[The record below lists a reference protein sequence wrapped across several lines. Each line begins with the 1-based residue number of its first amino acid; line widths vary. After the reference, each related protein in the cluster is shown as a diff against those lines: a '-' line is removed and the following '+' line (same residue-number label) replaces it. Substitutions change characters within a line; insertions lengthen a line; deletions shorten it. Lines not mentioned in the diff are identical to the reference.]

1 MNVLTA
7 SCRRIAPPQRR
18 QNVAPLATVPSN
30 RGSPP
35 CHQNS
40 ATGCASTPNSD
51 HKWKQHACRERRRG
65 RLVSEAVEGHGLAH
79 GEREHHA
86 QQARRDHPNVPAT
99 MGMLQLCRLPD
110 EHRIHHQP
118 RQWAAC
124 AHPHSCRRGGSSETD
139 RREDALPEPLVER
152 AVEQLVRR
160 VGAHERVPTPRLP
173 VEKAEGAP
181 RTNCLEPLAPGRR
194 QIEPDDRVVRIDLP
208 PMVGIPEGAT
218 RADDRARAVGHPRP
232 ALSAVDHASAILKEA
247 SSQRDT
253 PAFGQCLMV
262 DSP

>member
-1 MNVLTA
+1 M
-7 SCRRIAPPQRR
+7 SSQR
-18 QNVAPLATVPSN
+18 VADESHRPSVDKMLHHSPLCLPIVVARLATKIARLVARALPIVTTS
-30 RGSPP
+30 GSR
-35 CHQNS
+35 
-40 ATGCASTPNSD
+40 
-51 HKWKQHACRERRRG
+51 HACRERRRG

-99 MGMLQLCRLPD
+99 MGMLQLCR
-110 EHRIHHQP
+110 
-118 RQWAAC
+118 
-124 AHPHSCRRGGSSETD
+124 PHSCRRGGSSETD

>member
-1 MNVLTA
+1 M
-7 SCRRIAPPQRR
+7 SSQR
-18 QNVAPLATVPSN
+18 VADESHRPSVDKMLHHSPLCLPIVVARLATKIARLVARALPIVTTS
-30 RGSPP
+30 GSR
-35 CHQNS
+35 
-40 ATGCASTPNSD
+40 
-51 HKWKQHACRERRRG
+51 HACRERRRG